1 MIQNMGVGFFVG
13 NEILASYIYIG
24 ITYNEFLRIPTKQ
37 PGYLM
42 ECRKGF
48 DSLQRWL
55 EQPEAGT
62 HGTPKLVV
70 RRCFSCSKGK
80 KKSGSI
86 LVFGGVGC
94 LPHFPS

>member
-1 MIQNMGVGFFVG
+1 
-13 NEILASYIYIG
+13 
-24 ITYNEFLRIPTKQ
+24 
-37 PGYLM
+37 M

-48 DSLQRWL
+48 DSPQRWL

-62 HGTPKLVV
+62 HGTPNLVV
-70 RRCFSCSKGK
+70 GRCFSCSKGK
-80 KKSGSI
+80 TNSDSM